1 MSAGSTQNCRIANCC
16 LWIAND
22 ASGVAAGMV
31 RFEQRDQEAL
41 VSVILDKSGAG
52 KTSARY

>member
-1 MSAGSTQNCRIANCC
+1 
-16 LWIAND
+16 
-22 ASGVAAGMV
+22 MV